1 MNMETQTN
9 SFNPANMV
17 GAVGASTTEVIAALM
32 VFAVAM
38 EDCAQMAGDLS
49 QLSESDKRKWVWNG
63 KNLLVAKPFYA
74 GIYQAL
80 SQHKEIKAKFGKEFA
95 YIEQNLKFAD
105 FMLQDPRIVKALF
118 DEAETVH

>member
-1 MNMETQTN
+1 MKTQQNNT
-9 SFNPANMV
+9 FNPVN
-17 GAVGASTTEVIAALM
+17 AVGATTTEVMAALM
-32 VFAVAM
+32 VWAVAM

-74 GIYQAL
+74 GVYQAL
-80 SQHKEIKAKFGKEFA
+80 SQHKEIKNKFGKEFA

-105 FMLQDPRIVKALF
+105 LMLQDPHVVAALL
-118 DEAETVH
+118 ENAETVH